1 MRPYSRQCSK
11 WLQQLTFLGTRPA
24 ALRPA
29 PGHLLR
35 SYDASAR
42 AAVTSQKSCISKT
55 PLHFGC
61 RAKENFFKV
70 FFKTFKCI
78 KTSWERKQREGF
90 PFWITP
96 HDPVLLTGLYTI
108 LHHLLSHSDP
118 FFHAES
124 STGFSEHLGHP
135 DTLACKLKPCQGCHK
150 MSQVR
155 CTASHCT
162 LDKQLAPKPGSIS
175 CYLVQ
180 KDRYRTQS
188 HTLCG
193 FCKSPGMPAFSI
205 QQNAKRRMATPI
217 FHGRIEI
224 ALQPL
229 LCARHATNPN
239 FVGCTSCNSCS
250 NRFFADIFADHALLP
265 ATLQKTTSYE
275 LLHSSKT

>member
-1 MRPYSRQCSK
+1 MSFR
-11 WLQQLTFLGTRPA
+11 
-24 ALRPA
+24 
-29 PGHLLR
+29 
-35 SYDASAR
+35 
-42 AAVTSQKSCISKT
+42 
-55 PLHFGC
+55 C
-61 RAKENFFKV
+61 RAEETLFGGSSIHSNASKLAEKV
-70 FFKTFKCI
+70 SSLIVFLFELYI
-78 KTSWERKQREGF
+78 LYN
-90 PFWITP
+90 
-96 HDPVLLTGLYTI
+96 PVLLTGLYTI
-108 LHHLLSHSDP
+108 LHHLLSHSDT

-124 STGFSEHLGHP
+124 STGCSKHIGHP
-135 DTLACKLKPCQGCHK
+135 NTLACNLKPCQGCHK

-188 HTLCG
+188 QIHCG
-193 FCKSPGMPAFSI
+193 FYKLPGMPAFSI
-205 QQNAKRRMATPI
+205 QQNAERRMATPN

-239 FVGCTSCNSCS
+239 FVGGTSCNSCS

-265 ATLQKTTSYE
+265 ATLQKNHYMGRV
-275 LLHSSKT
+275 